1 MHATGGVVCGMYTQ
15 EGDSHA
21 GCIYTMKLY
30 SVHNYVYVCKFSINF
45 MLNIAQ

>member
-1 MHATGGVVCGMYTQ
+1 MHATGGVVCSMYTQ

-21 GCIYTMKLY
+21 GCHTVKLY

-45 MLNIAQ
+45 MLNMAQ